1 MKFTSLAMLL
11 LAALLLMSS
20 GVQAQANNFKQ
31 QEVAVVDGAVWK
43 VQVEN
48 GDVDQFTLFRA
59 ADQPRDFAWDD
70 KAMKDT
76 VVLIPPGV
84 SFLNLTNDPW
94 YAMSRYRLEI
104 AVSNTRSLASCENLL
119 KEADKR
125 DTRNIWGNR
134 IREGIIVALAAAYAL
149 K

>member
-1 MKFTSLAMLL
+1 MLL

-20 GVQAQANNFKQ
+20 SLSRAQESNFKP
-31 QEVAVVDGAVWK
+31 QEVAVVDGASQN
-43 VQVEN
+43 VQIEI

-59 ADQPRDFAWDD
+59 AD
-70 KAMKDT
+70 KETVDT

-104 AVSNTRSLASCENLL
+104 AVSNTRSLAHCEKLL

-125 DTRNIWGNR
+125 DNRNLWGNR
-134 IREGIIVALAAAYAL
+134 IREGIIVGMAVAYAL

>member
-1 MKFTSLAMLL
+1 MLL

-20 GVQAQANNFKQ
+20 SLSQAQESNFKP
-31 QEVAVVDGAVWK
+31 QEVAVVDGTVWK
-43 VQVEN
+43 AQVEN

-59 ADQPRDFAWDD
+59 VDQATIEQE
-70 KAMKDT
+70 MLDT

-84 SFLNLTNDPW
+84 SFLNLSNDLW

-104 AVSNTRSLASCENLL
+104 AVSNTRSLAHCEKLL

-125 DTRNIWGNR
+125 DNRNLWGNR
-134 IREGIIVALAAAYAL
+134 IRDGIIVGLAAAYVL

>member
-1 MKFTSLAMLL
+1 MLL

-20 GVQAQANNFKQ
+20 SVKAQTNNFKP
-31 QEVAVVDGAVWK
+31 QEVAVVDGADWN
-43 VQVEN
+43 VQIEI

-59 ADQPRDFAWDD
+59 ADQATVDQETV
-70 KAMKDT
+70 DT

-84 SFLNLTNDPW
+84 SFLNLSNDPW

-104 AVSNTRSLASCENLL
+104 AVSNTRSLANCEKILM
-119 KEADKR
+119 EADKR
-125 DTRNIWGNR
+125 DNRNLWGNR
-134 IREGIIVALAAAYAL
+134 IREGIIVGMAVAYAL